1 MSRADILIVEDKALT
16 AMEIEQKLQSLGYG
30 IKGRV
35 DNGKDAIHQAFEL
48 EPDLILMDLR
58 LKGEMTG
65 IDAAREINQHRDIPI
80 VFMTA
85 HTEVET
91 TELARE
97 TGPAG
102 YIAKPVDEEE
112 LYAVLEIA
120 LFRNRE
126 IQDEPAGTAQ

>member
-1 MSRADILIVEDKALT
+1 MSRADVLIVEDKALT
-16 AMEIEQKLQSLGYG
+16 AMEIRQQLDNLGYEITG
-30 IKGRV
+30 CV
-35 DNGKDAIHQAFEL
+35 DNGKDANHRAFEL

-65 IDAAREINQHRDIPI
+65 IEAAQEINEHRDIPI

-91 TELARE
+91 TDLARE

-102 YIAKPVDEEE
+102 YIAKPIDEEE

-120 LFRNRE
+120 LFRHQN
-126 IQDEPAGTAQ
+126 AGNGTARAAG